1 MGFIAPELEYM
12 LALTCLKLGDLTAA
26 RHHAEAACAGAVK
39 EDFHASGLA
48 LAALAAVSGKEGKT
62 VDAEGLFKQALEII
76 DATDYRER
84 SAFIRELFAEF
95 LLSQGRAAEARPL
108 LDWAHDFAAEPLRIR
123 QRARIEV
130 LLAQC
135 LSVAA
140 QPPSSGLP

>member
-26 RHHAEAACAGAVK
+26 RHHAEAAHGGAVK
-39 EDFHASGLA
+39 DDVHASGLA
-48 LAALAAVSGKEGKT
+48 LVALAAVSGREGNT

-76 DATDYRER
+76 DATAYRER

-108 LDWAHDFAAEPLRIR
+108 LEWAYAFYAEPVLVRR
-123 QRARIEV
+123 RARIEA

-135 LSVAA
+135 VSAA
-140 QPPSSGLP
+140 TPDSGA